1 MTVSLCVVAYNE
13 GETLNSLF
21 NDIKNQDYPHDK
33 MEIVLIDS
41 ASSDNTKAL
50 MEQFKQENTDFK
62 NVQVLDNPKR
72 KQACGWNVAIQNFK
86 EEIMIRVDAHSSI
99 PKNFVSNNV
108 KCHETG
114 EYVTGGKRPNIIIG
128 ETQWKKTLLLAE
140 SSMFGSSF
148 ASYRNGTSKTY
159 VKSLFHGAYKR
170 EVLEKVGLFNEKLGR
185 TEDNEFHYRIR
196 EAGYKI
202 CMDPDIIS
210 YQHARSSLS
219 KMLKQK
225 YGNGYWIG
233 LTLGVCPG
241 CISMFHLVPFA
252 FILGIIFTS
261 VLALCGF
268 PLLSMLMWGA
278 YITVAL
284 GMTVVAIMQNGF
296 KPLYLTLPFLFFL
309 LHVSYGIGTTVG
321 LIKMPAWKS
330 KYKE

>member
-1 MTVSLCVVAYNE
+1 MQL
-13 GETLNSLF
+13 L
-21 NDIKNQDYPHDK
+21 DI
-33 MEIVLIDS
+33 S
-41 ASSDNTKAL
+41 
-50 MEQFKQENTDFK
+50 
-62 NVQVLDNPKR
+62 
-72 KQACGWNVAIQNFK
+72 
-86 EEIMIRVDAHSSI
+86 
-99 PKNFVSNNV
+99 
-108 KCHETG
+108 
-114 EYVTGGKRPNIIIG
+114 
-128 ETQWKKTLLLAE
+128 
-140 SSMFGSSF
+140 
-148 ASYRNGTSKTY
+148 
-159 VKSLFHGAYKR
+159 
-170 EVLEKVGLFNEKLGR
+170 
-185 TEDNEFHYRIR
+185 
-196 EAGYKI
+196 
-202 CMDPDIIS
+202 S

-252 FILGIIFTS
+252 FILGIIFTT
-261 VLALCGF
+261 VLAVCGF